1 MSSPTAYDKAIRNSL
16 GITLVILLF
25 KMGVPVIKQPLTL
38 WQQDQTGGTLQTTCP
53 INANTLSLSDTV
65 QLQVIKSV

>member
-1 MSSPTAYDKAIRNSL
+1 MNSPIAYDKAIRNWP

-25 KMGVPVIKQPLTL
+25 KMRVPVIKQPLTP
-38 WQQDQTGGTLQTTCP
+38 WQQDQTGGTLQTASP